1 MPTSSENKHVVAF
14 AFPFGSHPFPLLNL
28 VLKLAHAAPNVTF
41 SFINSAKSNQI
52 LFSKPQIPA
61 NVKPFSVSDGVPKG
75 HVLGNHPYERLDL
88 FLKAG
93 PENLQKAM
101 DFAVEE
107 THRRVTC
114 IIADAFVTPSLV
126 LAQNLNVPWIPLWLP
141 LSFSLSAHFYG
152 DLIRRKNGNSEEDE
166 RENRILD
173 FIPGY
178 SEVKIR
184 DLPQDVLKCDEEKS
198 LFSQALASMS
208 RVLPQAKAV
217 VTGFYEELDPPLFVE
232 DMKSKLQ
239 SLLYVGFLT
248 VTPPL
253 PPAPPSISDGNGCL
267 PWLDKHSA
275 KSVAYV
281 SFGTTV
287 APPPHELVAVAEAL
301 EESGVPFLWSLR
313 EDLKGFLPNAF
324 LEKPNMD
331 GKIVAWAPQ
340 SQVLAHDAI
349 GVYVTH
355 CGCSSVNESIANG
368 VPMICR
374 PYFGDQAMAA
384 RMVEDSWG
392 IGVRIEGGV
401 FTKNGLLKSL
411 RLILVHEDGKK
422 IRENAQVIE
431 RIVRDAAGPEE
442 GAARDFKT
450 LVEITS

>member
-1 MPTSSENKHVVAF
+1 M
-14 AFPFGSHPFPLLNL
+14 
-28 VLKLAHAAPNVTF
+28 VT
-41 SFINSAKSNQI
+41 
-52 LFSKPQIPA
+52 
-61 NVKPFSVSDGVPKG
+61 VKKMK
-75 HVLGNHPYERLDL
+75 E
-88 FLKAG
+88 KT
-93 PENLQKAM
+93 
-101 DFAVEE
+101 E
-107 THRRVTC
+107 T
-114 IIADAFVTPSLV
+114 
-126 LAQNLNVPWIPLWLP
+126 
-141 LSFSLSAHFYG
+141 
-152 DLIRRKNGNSEEDE
+152 
-166 RENRILD
+166 LD

-217 VTGFYEELDPPLFVE
+217 VMGFYEELDPPLFVE

-248 VTPPL
+248 VTLPL
-253 PPAPPSISDGNGCL
+253 PPAPRSISDGTGCL
-267 PWLDKHSA
+267 PWLDKHGA

-349 GVYVTH
+349 GVCVTH
-355 CGCSSVNESIANG
+355 CGCSSVNESVANG

-422 IRENAQVIE
+422 IRENAQVIR
-431 RIVRDAAGPEE
+431 RIVRDAAGPD
-442 GAARDFKT
+442 GRAARDFKT